1 MFDTIAQIIRENP
14 YLTVAALFLLCGM
27 GLPLPEE
34 IVLLAGGYVCAK
46 FPDVA
51 TLHWMIIWSAGAILS
66 GDLLPYI
73 LGRTFGTRLL
83 RLRWMRLMVTKQR
96 LAKFDRWFRRR
107 GDLVIFIARFL
118 AGIRMVAFF
127 TAGTMK
133 MRITRFL
140 LLDGLGIVLIV
151 PLLVWVGYQ
160 GAGIIDDVYLKV
172 QKIERG
178 LLWSAGACIVLA
190 ALWLWWR
197 SGKRRRRLRAAVP
210 KETFVEPRIDVAGA
224 TTSAQP
230 AGPDAPAAAAPA
242 PAADRPGSASEAP
255 PDGGSGGGSSGGSSE
270 V

>member
-1 MFDTIAQIIRENP
+1 MFDSIVQTIQEYP
-14 YLTVAALFLLCGM
+14 YLTVAVLFVLCGM

-46 FPDVA
+46 FPDAA
-51 TLHWMIIWSAGAILS
+51 TLHWMILWSACGILG

-83 RLRWMRLMVTKQR
+83 RLRWMRMLVTKQR

-133 MRITRFL
+133 MHITRFL

-151 PLLVWVGYQ
+151 PLLVWIGHE
-160 GAGIIDDVYLKV
+160 GAGFIDDLIVKV
-172 QKIERG
+172 QKVERG
-178 LLWSAGACIVLA
+178 ILWAAGACVVLA
-190 ALWLWWR
+190 SLWFWWR
-197 SGKRRRRLRAAVP
+197 MKGRRQKRTTVP
-210 KETFVEPRIDVAGA
+210 KESYVEPRVDVAGTESTADAAPPPPEPESAA
-224 TTSAQP
+224 TDD
-230 AGPDAPAAAAPA
+230 AGLPPPAAG
-242 PAADRPGSASEAP
+242 ADR
-255 PDGGSGGGSSGGSSE
+255 DE